1 MDDSLQFRV
10 WDRKLKKFSYFNLFN
25 SLPAYQNEE
34 EYIVFRCTGITDRN
48 DNLIFEGDILFKG
61 GLHYEVKW
69 SSGRFLATCPNYCHY
84 HWPTFKYFE
93 SETISSLLVGNIME
107 HGFLLEKKRA

>member
-34 EYIVFRCTGITDRN
+34 EYIVFRCTGVKDKN
-48 DNLIFEGDILFKG
+48 GKLIFEGDILFRDNLRYK
-61 GLHYEVKW
+61 VKW
-69 SSGRFLATCPNYCHY
+69 FSTHFLAICHNPPPFS
-84 HWPTFKYFE
+84 WKTFRCFLPGAVDC
-93 SETISSLLVGNIME
+93 IIVGNIME